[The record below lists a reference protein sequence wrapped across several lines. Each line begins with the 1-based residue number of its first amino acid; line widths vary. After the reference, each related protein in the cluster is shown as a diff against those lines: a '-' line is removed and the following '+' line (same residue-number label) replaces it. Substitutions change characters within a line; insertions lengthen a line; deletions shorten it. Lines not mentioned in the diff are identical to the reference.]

1 MSISPFLSSAEVPHA
16 PRLAANGW
24 RMLCCPMHMA
34 MMLPMGMGAAVAT
47 PPSSEPPPSFLDG
60 TAAQATEWAS
70 RGDEHT
76 KDLFDVAEPGR
87 WVVLRGATVW
97 PMTGDY
103 GLANHDILVRDG
115 VIRAVQ
121 ATGAALPEGAR
132 VIEAQGQHV
141 IPGLADNHCHPP
153 LLHVS
158 AMWAGMFGPQV
169 TAEDLQLPYDLHMFL
184 YLSGGITRIQ
194 AMAGSAEDLTLR
206 DSIRQGRLRGPAMRV
221 ASPVIDGYPLVWGS
235 GISYGIGDPEG
246 GRTAARRLRERG
258 FDFAK
263 PYTRLGLD
271 AYDILLDECK
281 ALGIEVTGHIPAA
294 VPVEH
299 ALRKGQRGV
308 AHVFE
313 YFYNEPESERRNLD
327 MMARRARLSAELG
340 VTVQSTLTVSLMF
353 EYDIGQRPDAFKAAG
368 VFDPVLRHLMRPGG
382 PIVQMFSGNL
392 QFVAQGTDC
401 MLHSINMMKALKAEG
416 VRIVTGT
423 DVGTCNGTGPHTIHD
438 ELEWFVKDVGMTPLE
453 ALRCATVN
461 SAAHHGESAVSG
473 TLEVGKRSDLVLLN
487 ADPSRDIGATRQIA
501 GVMLGNAYLHRAAMD
516 RGLERA
522 KAIFARMPVPAAA

>member
-1 MSISPFLSSAEVPHA
+1 
-16 PRLAANGW
+16 
-24 RMLCCPMHMA
+24 
-34 MMLPMGMGAAVAT
+34 
-47 PPSSEPPPSFLDG
+47 
-60 TAAQATEWAS
+60 
-70 RGDEHT
+70 
-76 KDLFDVAEPGR
+76 
-87 WVVLRGATVW
+87 
-97 PMTGDY
+97 
-103 GLANHDILVRDG
+103 
-115 VIRAVQ
+115 
-121 ATGAALPEGAR
+121 
-132 VIEAQGQHV
+132 
-141 IPGLADNHCHPP
+141 
-153 LLHVS
+153 
-158 AMWAGMFGPQV
+158 
-169 TAEDLQLPYDLHMFL
+169 
-184 YLSGGITRIQ
+184 
-194 AMAGSAEDLTLR
+194 
-206 DSIRQGRLRGPAMRV
+206 
-221 ASPVIDGYPLVWGS
+221 
-235 GISYGIGDPEG
+235 
-246 GRTAARRLRERG
+246 
-258 FDFAK
+258 
-263 PYTRLGLD
+263 
-271 AYDILLDECK
+271 
-281 ALGIEVTGHIPAA
+281 
-294 VPVEH
+294 
-299 ALRKGQRGV
+299 V

-368 VFDPVLRHLMRPGG
+368 
-382 PIVQMFSGNL
+382 VQMFSGNL